1 MSIMMTKARKG
12 EAENLLC
19 TPLLRYV
26 PIYLPE
32 NPYEGTTVEIG

>member
-1 MSIMMTKARKG
+1 MKALMTKARKG

-32 NPYEGTTVEIG
+32 NLYETG